1 MLKNWYAICDNDWLF
16 EKKIKS
22 ELQLLLYISSLT
34 AEKGFCFASNSHLSK
49 KLKLHETNISKKI
62 KKLEKLWF
70 VNIEYEYR
78 WWEVI
83 SRKIRLAK
91 TLTDDRQKHQPTI
104 SKNAKDNNTSIN
116 NNSKELKKIES
127 SSNIVNKIEYWDKE
141 INALLEFLYKS
152 IWIDDF
158 KEPQKWQRIFWKQ
171 CITLIKRIWKQEF
184 IRRFKLVLEDN
195 FKIKNCNSINYLY
208 KEIKSFMHSPLVWS
222 ISDRVIVDNLSKNLD
237 IKQKKKLNEII
248 GTWKEAHKHKELSE
262 WVIQNMIDSIL

>member
-34 AEKGFCFASNSHLSK
+34 AEKGFCFASNSHLSN

-70 VNIEYEYR
+70 INIEYEYR
-78 WWEVI
+78 WWEII

-91 TLTDDRQKHQPTI
+91 TLTDDIQKHQPTI

-127 SSNIVNKIEYWDKE
+127 SSKNVTKIEYGDKW
-141 INALLEFLYKS
+141 INALLEFFYGS

-158 KEPQKWQRIFWKQ
+158 KESKKWQRIFWKQ
-171 CITLIKRIWKQEF
+171 CLDLIKRIWKQEF
-184 IRRFKLVLEDN
+184 LRRFKVILEDN
-195 FKIKNCNSINYLY
+195 FKIKNCNSITFIY
-208 KEIKSFMHSPLVWS
+208 KEIKSFIHSPLVWDL
-222 ISDRVIVDNLSKNLD
+222 SDRIMVDKMSQNLNL
-237 IKQKKKLNEII
+237 KQKKKLKEII
-248 GTWKEAHKHKELSE
+248 GTWKDAHKHKELKE